1 MMRNIKFAA
10 LAALFIISESASA
23 APRQP
28 LNDRRYVT
36 AAPARNSEE
45 CETTTYTIITPKPGA
60 KPTPVTKQF
69 QPVYSCTPEYVV
81 CDSKNKEKCE
91 TIYKT
96 SSYLWVSTEVPCYSG
111 IATVTRVNQ
120 PITIAAY
127 PTHKTETCHCE
138 KAGTCYYGVTSTVVA
153 QPTQFPYVNT
163 GWEYKVCNYNDYYKW
178 YNGEYSPE
186 FSGMKT
192 LGGNDGYEPSP
203 QKPGSQGPRPYLGG
217 GKVDYTPVYTSQ
229 RYGNQ
234 GPKYNSGQG
243 GYSHPVSNSKSEY
256 HGEYKSEYGGNSKPA
271 YHGAYKLGYKGNGK
285 PDYHG
290 ESKLGF
296 HGSYKPMYNGEYKSV
311 NHRKDKPAYHSEK
324 PGYQG
329 EYKPSHNSEYKSGY
343 HGEYKPS
350 YHGEPQHGY
359 QGQYK
364 PGYHGGNKPTY
375 YGEHKPGYHGE
386 NKPVYHGE
394 YKPEYHG
401 ERKPAYHGK
410 YKPDYQGNGSHKM
423 GHYAGGKGYEGSR
436 GVPEYYGKTDTYKE
450 HSGNKDY
457 YSKDRGYKGSYSKG
471 KGHKGNY
478 GHGGKDIP
486 DGSVVGAGS
495 GGSSTTTTSTSSSG
509 SGNASIEP
517 TFTGTTSTGTLSTVG
532 GNASTGSTSIGPSS
546 TEPPATTSSEPS
558 GRGGTSIGGEPTST
572 GPDSTV
578 TCSIGPDHVETCS
591 TRPDSTQTS
600 GPNPTV
606 TCSIGPDAVET
617 CSNGPDSTITFP
629 PGPIPTETCSIGP
642 DSIETCSTV
651 PNPIETCSTGPDS
664 VETCSIR
671 PNPTETCSIGLDS
684 IETCSTGPESWE
696 TYTTPFSST
705 VPSTAAPTT
714 YEPSET
720 ATELPSNNQ
729 EPPQLYEIV
738 EGLNAEGTYMN
749 IGDFGP
755 CAIKSLTTAKAL
767 QECKRSGGKI
777 PTNLIGCITDTGIA
791 DIDCI
796 LSCNKDLDSLTL
808 AQRCLKKSGTIE
820 DPTIRCAQMGM
831 SGGSQLLYK
840 ACVASQGGK
849 PCSRQFLKRQT
860 IEDATAYA
868 TECAAAGLLSGTV
881 KKCVET
887 ARLGL
892 DTGSGVRAIHG
903 VKNIVGYSGTER
915 HDSLGDVGSNIHRC
929 FSDLLAGS
937 F

>member
-10 LAALFIISESASA
+10 LAALFISGSASA

-36 AAPARNSEE
+36 TAPARNSEE

-60 KPTPVTKQF
+60 NPTPVTEQF

-96 SSYLWVSTEVPCYSG
+96 SSYRWVSTEVPCYSG
-111 IATVTRVNQ
+111 VVTITRVNQ
-120 PITIAAY
+120 PVTIAAY
-127 PTHKTETCHCE
+127 PTHKTETCYCE

-192 LGGNDGYEPSP
+192 LGGNDGYAPSP
-203 QKPGSQGPRPYLGG
+203 QKPGPQGPRPYLSS
-217 GKVDYTPVYTSQ
+217 GKTDYTPVYTPQ
-229 RYGNQ
+229 QYGNQ

-243 GYSHPVSNSKSEY
+243 GYSHPETSDRPHYYGSKHPQKNGHNGIYNTEHGYVSGHPASNSKSEN
-256 HGEYKSEYGGNSKPA
+256 HGE
-271 YHGAYKLGYKGNGK
+271 YKLGYKGNGK
-285 PDYHG
+285 PEYHG
-290 ESKLGF
+290 ESKPSY
-296 HGSYKPMYNGEYKSV
+296 HGSYKPMYNGEYKPRY
-311 NHRKDKPAYHSEK
+311 HGKDKPAYHNEK

-329 EYKPSHNSEYKSGY
+329 EYKPGHNSEYNSGY

-350 YHGEPQHGY
+350 YRGETQHGY

-375 YGEHKPGYHGE
+375 YGEHKPGYQGE

-401 ERKPAYHGK
+401 ERKPAYHGE
-410 YKPDYQGNGSHKM
+410 YKSDYRGNGSHKT
-423 GHYAGGKGYEGSR
+423 GHYGGKGYESSR
-436 GVPEYYGKTDTYKE
+436 GGPEYHGKTDTYKE

-457 YSKDRGYKGSYSKG
+457 YSKDRGYKGNHSKG
-471 KGHKGNY
+471 KGHKGYY

-486 DGSVVGAGS
+486 DSSVVGAGS
-495 GGSSTTTTSTSSSG
+495 GGSSTTTTSSSGGGNASTGPSSTGSSSTK

-517 TFTGTTSTGTLSTVG
+517 TFTGTTSAGTSSTVG
-532 GNASTGSTSIGPSS
+532 GNASTGSISTGPSS
-546 TEPPATTSSEPS
+546 TEPSASNTSGEPS
-558 GRGGTSIGGEPTST
+558 GRGGTSIGGGPTST

-578 TCSIGPDHVETCS
+578 TCSIGPDAVETCS

-600 GPNPTV
+600 GPNPTEKCV
-606 TCSIGPDAVET
+606 I
-617 CSNGPDSTITFP
+617 
-629 PGPIPTETCSIGP
+629 
-642 DSIETCSTV
+642 
-651 PNPIETCSTGPDS
+651 GPDS
-664 VETCSIR
+664 VETCSIEPNSTETCSIGPDATETCSSR
-671 PNPTETCSIGLDS
+671 PNPTETCSIGPDS

-696 TYTTPFSST
+696 TYTTQFSST
-705 VPSTAAPTT
+705 VPSAAAPTI

-729 EPPQLYEIV
+729 EPPQLYEIA
-738 EGLNAEGTYMN
+738 EGLNAEGTYMD

-820 DPTIRCAQMGM
+820 DPIIRCAQMGM

-849 PCSRQFLKRQT
+849 PCSRQFLKRQA

-892 DTGSGVRAIHG
+892 DTGSGVRTIRG

-915 HDSLGDVGSNIHRC
+915 HDSGSNIHRC